1 MIFRYLISGGI
12 RVPTRFRRKTREMV
26 TVRSLYYD
34 IVLWR
39 DFLTFSPTGQDRS
52 KVGHNLVPF
61 NTFFSCEISHG
72 SFASQ
77 DSIEVGKKLQG
88 PPLFTF

>member
-1 MIFRYLISGGI
+1 MPHDHQKSGFSKVYKIQKMIFPKI
-12 RVPTRFRRKTREMV
+12 RRFLLDYV
-26 TVRSLYYD
+26 W
-34 IVLWR
+34 IH
-39 DFLTFSPTGQDRS
+39 FLTFSPTGQDRS

>member
-1 MIFRYLISGGI
+1 MGALGFQLVFAEKLAKWNRL
-12 RVPTRFRRKTREMV
+12 P
-26 TVRSLYYD
+26 SLSHD